1 MKISVILINRII
13 IMAIVSIVLIGAIPY
28 LSFHLLEKHVVD
40 EAIITFNKHAEPVDS
55 LYTDEFL
62 NNPRG
67 FDEFEYERLS
77 LIEDLIELD
86 LSEPIKKSKEPF
98 GNPWLLSILGK
109 IFHKMVINLSRSTM
123 TAYIRNRMLSSILSL
138 LSLVFVFILG
148 KELLKK
154 MNREKDDAITP
165 HILSKLQVIY
175 RFIVSIMIL
184 TSGCYLLIYLIRN
197 LITFIKYPPILHY
210 PPVNATGSFVF
221 EVIVILVGIVIM
233 NLILHIILSKKNNQ
247 SKNYMAFFWT
257 VPVLAIIFNL
267 YMDNYQISMINNM
280 IDSQNLNSIR
290 QKLVNN
296 AAEITYT
303 SQQWYLQ
310 NETKY
315 NMHEFLKSYKGKLPN
330 PEYGTL
336 EMTAEDTLLTI
347 MATGKYVTK
356 EGIYPQVKA
365 TYNTVKDS
373 TAVSIIK

>member
-67 FDEFEYERLS
+67 FEEFEYERLS